1 MTDARTRPA
10 AELTVRGILLGA
22 AMTLL
27 FTAANLYL
35 GLKIGL
41 TFATSIP
48 AAVISMA
55 LLRGF
60 RDTSILEN
68 NIVQTI
74 ASAAGTLASIGFVLP
89 GLVMTG
95 WWAGFGF
102 WTTFWVCATGGLTG
116 VLFSVPLRRALV
128 TGSDLPYPE
137 GVAAAAVLEVGSNTG
152 EGAAE
157 SRAGLRVLVAGSLA
171 AAGYALLAATQIVAG
186 EITRWFRVGPVGSGL
201 NVIMSLALIGA
212 GHLVGLAIGVAM
224 LVGLVLGFGVATPFL
239 TWLHGTPD
247 AAKAVWSHEVR
258 FFGSGVIGVAALWTL
273 GQLVVPIA
281 RGLADSAAASRARV
295 SSRAVLPIEE
305 RDIPVRWLAVG
316 LVALLVPIA
325 VLLHHFTAAGP
336 LAPFATPLAVAGTL
350 YVIVAGA
357 MVAAVCGYMAGLIGA
372 SNSPVSG
379 LGILGIVGAG
389 LLLAAF
395 VRPHVPPASVPH
407 LVALAIFWTAIIF
420 STATIANDNLQ
431 DLKTGQLVGATP
443 WKQQVALMI
452 GVLAGSL
459 TVPVVLDLLNRAY
472 GFAPLAGAGTGAVP
486 ANPLAAPQATLI
498 ATLAQGV
505 LGAGLD
511 WWTIGAGGVTG
522 AALIALDAALGRAG
536 RMRLAPLAV
545 GLGIYLPMGVTLPV
559 VVGAVVGH
567 LYECR
572 NRSDAAH
579 RLGTMLASGFIVGD
593 GLMGVTL
600 AGIIVAS
607 GSAAPLALVGDGF
620 EGAGIVLGLVLFGGL
635 LAGLY
640 RWTGDVAR
648 RLAPEP
654 LVTPSPPASR

>member
-1 MTDARTRPA
+1 MTDTRTRPA
-10 AELTVRGILLGA
+10 TELTVRGILLGA

-60 RDTSILEN
+60 RDHSILEN

-74 ASAAGTLASIGFVLP
+74 ASAAGTLSSIGFVLP

-157 SRAGLRVLVAGSLA
+157 SRAGLRVLVIGSLA
-171 AAGYALLAATQIVAG
+171 AAGYSLLAATQIVTG
-186 EITRWFRVGPVGSGL
+186 EITKWFRAGPVGSG
-201 NVIMSLALIGA
+201 VDITMSFALIGA
-212 GHLVGLAIGVAM
+212 GHLVGFAIGMAI
-224 LVGLVLGFGVATPFL
+224 LFGLVLGFGIATPFL
-239 TWLHGTPD
+239 TWLNGTPG
-247 AAKAVWSHEVR
+247 AAEAVWAHDVR
-258 FFGSGVIGVAALWTL
+258 FFGAGVIGVAALWTL
-273 GQLVVPIA
+273 AQLVLPIA
-281 RGLADSAAASRARV
+281 RGLAESAAASRAR
-295 SSRAVLPIEE
+295 RDDRTVLPIEE
-305 RDIPVRWLAVG
+305 RDIPVKWLGIG

-325 VLLHHFTAAGP
+325 LLLHQFTSAGP
-336 LAPFATPLAVAGTL
+336 LAPFATPLAIAGTV
-350 YVIVAGA
+350 YVVVAGA
-357 MVAAVCGYMAGLIGA
+357 IVAAVCGYMAGLIGA

-389 LLLAAF
+389 LLLALFAK
-395 VRPHVPPASVPH
+395 PHVPPAAVPH

-452 GVLAGSL
+452 GVVAGSL
-459 TVPVVLDLLNRAY
+459 TVPVVLQLLNRAY
-472 GFAPLAGAGTGAVP
+472 GFAPLVGAAPP
-486 ANPLAAPQATLI
+486 APLAAPQATLI
-498 ATLAQGV
+498 ATLAKGV

-511 WWTIGAGGVTG
+511 WWTIGAGGITG
-522 AALIALDAALGRAG
+522 AVLIAVDAALGRAG
-536 RMRLAPLAV
+536 RMRLPPLAV
-545 GLGIYLPMGVTLPV
+545 GLGIYLPMGATLPV
-559 VVGAVVGH
+559 VVGAVIGH
-567 LYECR
+567 LYDRRAKSE
-572 NRSDAAH
+572 AA
-579 RLGTMLASGFIVGD
+579 RRMGVLLASGFIVGD
-593 GLMGVTL
+593 GLMGVL
-600 AGIIVAS
+600 VAGVIVAS
-607 GSAAPLALVGDGF
+607 GSGNPLALVGDGF
-620 EGAGIVLGLVLFGGL
+620 ALPAIALGLALFAAML
-635 LAGLY
+635 WWLY
-640 RWTGDVAR
+640 RLIERASVALT
-648 RLAPEP
+648 LA
-654 LVTPSPPASR
+654 R